1 MAAYSSTSDESTQSQ
16 SSTSDSSLSQPKRR
30 KYNHSWE
37 NSFPWLECSNE
48 PGQIMMFCRPC
59 KKAKAS
65 TVWATSGCETLKKN
79 ALVRHAHSAVHQQSL
94 ETTQLQKRASS
105 MFEKGNSKTN
115 EDLLV
120 LSRNV
125 YWLAKENIAMLK
137 ASSLHDLA
145 KLNGINIEIANYQGK
160 MQFVE
165 SLNIVLEGQITEDLK
180 ASPYSSLMA
189 DESTDI
195 SVTKNLILYI
205 RYLKPDQRSVT
216 RYFKL
221 LSLAQSD
228 AATIYSVIS
237 DFLTSK
243 NIPKAKLVGWASD
256 GCEVMLGIHT
266 GVQARLK
273 ADVPYLTSIHC
284 VAHREALA
292 ARQAAEKVP
301 YLQKVEGVLKATYS
315 YFSRSTLR
323 QGRLSEVQKL
333 LDTSKS
339 RLKRPHEIRWLS
351 LIEAVE
357 ALCKTYDAVLTCLFA
372 DSDDPTAS
380 GLVILFLHTVL
391 YSPYI
396 FSGMF

>member
-1 MAAYSSTSDESTQSQ
+1 
-16 SSTSDSSLSQPKRR
+16 
-30 KYNHSWE
+30 
-37 NSFPWLECSNE
+37 
-48 PGQIMMFCRPC
+48 MMFCRPC

-65 TVWATSGCETLKKN
+65 TVWATSGCETLKKD
-79 ALVRHAHSAVHQQSL
+79 ALVRHAYLAVHRQCL

-105 MFEKGNSKTN
+105 MFQKGNSKTN

-145 KLNGINIEIANYQGK
+145 KLNGTNIEIANYQGK
-160 MQFVE
+160 MAAWQIVE
-165 SLNIVLEGQITEDLK
+165 SLNLVLEGQITEDLK
-180 ASPYSSLMA
+180 ASPYFSLMA

-205 RYLKPDQRSVT
+205 QYLNPDQRSVT
-216 RYFKL
+216 RYIKL
-221 LSLAQSD
+221 LSL
-228 AATIYSVIS
+228 
-237 DFLTSK
+237 
-243 NIPKAKLVGWASD
+243 KAKLVGWASD

-273 ADVPYLTSIHC
+273 ADVPYLTNIHC

-301 YLQKVEGVLKATYS
+301 YLQKVEGVLKAAYS

-333 LDTSKS
+333 LDTSEI
-339 RLKRPHEIRWLS
+339 RLKGPHEIR
-351 LIEAVE
+351 
-357 ALCKTYDAVLTCLFA
+357 
-372 DSDDPTAS
+372 
-380 GLVILFLHTVL
+380 
-391 YSPYI
+391 
-396 FSGMF
+396 

>member
-1 MAAYSSTSDESTQSQ
+1 MAAYSSTCTSDESTQS
-16 SSTSDSSLSQPKRR
+16 SSDSSLSQPKRR

-48 PGQIMMFCRPC
+48 PAQTMMFCRPC

-65 TVWATSGCETLKKN
+65 TVWATSGCETLKKD
-79 ALVRHAHSAVHQQSL
+79 ALVRHAYSAVHRQSL

-145 KLNGINIEIANYQGK
+145 KLNGTNIEIANYQGK
-160 MQFVE
+160 MAAWQFVE
-165 SLNIVLEGQITEDLK
+165 SLNLVLEGQITEDLK
-180 ASPYSSLMA
+180 ASPYFSLMA

-195 SVTKNLILYI
+195 SVTKNLILYV

-273 ADVPYLTSIHC
+273 ADVLYLTSIHC
-284 VAHREALA
+284 VAH
-292 ARQAAEKVP
+292 
-301 YLQKVEGVLKATYS
+301 
-315 YFSRSTLR
+315 
-323 QGRLSEVQKL
+323 
-333 LDTSKS
+333 
-339 RLKRPHEIRWLS
+339 
-351 LIEAVE
+351 
-357 ALCKTYDAVLTCLFA
+357 
-372 DSDDPTAS
+372 
-380 GLVILFLHTVL
+380 
-391 YSPYI
+391 
-396 FSGMF
+396 